1 MYKEHIVYTDF
12 DGNQQE
18 EDDYFNL
25 SKTELAQLE
34 LKSPGGFEGMVR
46 RMIETTD
53 VPKLTELFE
62 KIVLESYGEKSA
74 DGKHF
79 YKKGG
84 ELAKEFVD
92 SAAYDALYTKLIT
105 DTNALIAFI
114 NGIVPN
120 DLREQANSPEAQKKI
135 EELKKEYHVN
145 ADLLQGSKE

>member
-1 MYKEHIVYTDF
+1 MHKEHIVYTDF
-12 DGNQQE
+12 DGHQQE

-34 LKSPGGFEGMVR
+34 LKSPGGFEGMIR

-53 VPKLTELFE
+53 VPKLTELFNQ
-62 KIVLESYGEKSA
+62 IVLASYGEKSA

-92 SAAYDALYTKLIT
+92 SAAYDALYTKLISDT
-105 DTNALIAFI
+105 DALIAFV
-114 NGIVPN
+114 NGIIPN
-120 DLREQANSPEAQKKI
+120 DLVEQANSPEAQEKI
-135 EELKKEYHVN
+135 EELKKQYGIK
-145 ADLLQGSKE
+145 ADILKK